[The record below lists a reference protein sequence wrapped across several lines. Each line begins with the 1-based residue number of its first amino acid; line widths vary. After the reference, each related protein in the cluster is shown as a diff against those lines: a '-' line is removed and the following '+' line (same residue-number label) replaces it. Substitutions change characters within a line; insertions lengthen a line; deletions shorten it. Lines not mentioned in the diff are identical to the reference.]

1 MKYRL
6 LVSAFFVAVLVA
18 NSFAGEIHEAIK
30 QGDVEKVKQ
39 LAAKDASLLEVKD
52 MDGSTP
58 LDTSALAANLEMV
71 RLLLEMGA
79 NINGGDNE
87 NSNVLHCAAIAN
99 SVPIVDFLLDKGMNI
114 DAQDVNGLTPL
125 YFAAERGNEEAV
137 KRLLSKGA
145 DPNIFTR
152 NQGCAL
158 FAAVSRSKARI
169 VELLLASG
177 DRYLYRK
184 GSVKE
189 L

>member
-79 NINGGDNE
+79 NINGGTTRTAT
-87 NSNVLHCAAIAN
+87 C
-99 SVPIVDFLLDKGMNI
+99 
-114 DAQDVNGLTPL
+114 
-125 YFAAERGNEEAV
+125 
-137 KRLLSKGA
+137 
-145 DPNIFTR
+145 FTAPQSR
-152 NQGCAL
+152 TA
-158 FAAVSRSKARI
+158 SRSWTSFSTRA
-169 VELLLASG
+169 
-177 DRYLYRK
+177 
-184 GSVKE
+184 
-189 L
+189 

>member
-1 MKYRL
+1 
-6 LVSAFFVAVLVA
+6 
-18 NSFAGEIHEAIK
+18 
-30 QGDVEKVKQ
+30 
-39 LAAKDASLLEVKD
+39 
-52 MDGSTP
+52 
-58 LDTSALAANLEMV
+58 
-71 RLLLEMGA
+71 
-79 NINGGDNE
+79 
-87 NSNVLHCAAIAN
+87 
-99 SVPIVDFLLDKGMNI
+99 MNI